1 VKRLAVLVAAA
12 AAALAVLAGPAGATN
27 ECRGLQIC
35 VPVAGPWVVV
45 PTGSSVPRPSVD
57 YQLACPRGFIVGG
70 LDAELSTPGIDVGFR
85 AMLGSPVNPGISTS
99 QAAVFVGSLV
109 AGAVRGPSFRP
120 HIGCIPA
127 AGGGPRVPTALGA
140 LGVYP
145 VGRPTTLRARD
156 VRIRPGT
163 ARVVQACR
171 SGETLVGASHAV
183 GFYTLDPPSAALAAS
198 VIALRSTSGRS
209 VAVDVRAG
217 AGVAVVR
224 AIVQVAAL
232 CAGGS

>member
-1 VKRLAVLVAAA
+1 VKRLAVLVAAGG
-12 AAALAVLAGPAGATN
+12 AALAVLAGPAGATN

-45 PTGSSVPRPSVD
+45 PTGTSVPRPSVA
-57 YQLACPRGFIVGG
+57 YQLPCPRGFIVGG
-70 LDAELSTPGIDVGFR
+70 LDAELSVPGIDVGFR

-109 AGAVRGPSFRP
+109 SGAVRGPSFRP

-127 AGGGPRVPTALGA
+127 AGGGPRVPTALG
-140 LGVYP
+140 VYP
-145 VGRPTTLRARD
+145 VGRPTTVRAKD

-171 SGETLVGASHAV
+171 AGETLVGASHAV
-183 GFYTLDPPSAALAAS
+183 GFYIPDPPSAALATS
-198 VIALRSTSGRS
+198 VTTTRSTSGRS

-217 AGVAVVR
+217 APIAAVR
-224 AIVQVAAL
+224 AILQVAAL